1 MGGIYQ
7 KRIFYKMKAM
17 NFYENYYLHEFKN
30 IKNQEPLFW
39 KQFVLGF

>member
-30 IKNQEPLFW
+30 IENQGPF
-39 KQFVLGF
+39 F